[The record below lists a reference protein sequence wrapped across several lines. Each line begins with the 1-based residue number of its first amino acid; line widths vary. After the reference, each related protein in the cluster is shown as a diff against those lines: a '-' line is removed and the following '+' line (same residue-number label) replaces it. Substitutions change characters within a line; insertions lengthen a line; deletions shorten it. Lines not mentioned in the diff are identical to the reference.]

1 VIPIAYETALS
12 AINGT
17 VGLLKAVK
25 NNAPSVKR
33 VVVTSSGA
41 AILDFSKPPTYTF
54 TEVKAFFYQSLSLL
68 YSVLK
73 AN

>member
-1 VIPIAYETALS
+1 MLRSLS

-25 NNAPSVKR
+25 NNAPSVKQ

-41 AILDFSKPPTYTF
+41 AILDFSKPKTYTF
-54 TEVKAFFYQSLSLL
+54 TEVFLHPWILAGNLS
-68 YSVLK
+68 
-73 AN
+73 